1 MSYKTPNILTIM
13 GTRPQYVKCAVLR
26 GAFKEAGIKEVLL
39 DTGQHYDS
47 NMSTGIFQQ
56 LKVPEPDIK
65 LALGGKS
72 QCTTIGSMIIELER
86 VVNELN
92 PRAVVVLGDTNSTLA
107 GGLVAK
113 RLGKPLLHIEAGLR
127 SHDKTMPEEQNRI
140 VIDHLSDQLFCPTQR
155 AVANLQSEG
164 LEKGVH
170 FTGDVMFD
178 AVLKYRSM
186 FVRPDSISESSLKSG
201 FDLVTLHRADALSS
215 KESLQTRI
223 NYIREHS
230 LAYSK
235 IFLVHPNTAKKLNEY
250 EIEIDDFICI
260 EPQGYLET
268 QWLLS
273 RADHLFTDS
282 GGMQRE
288 AFFHG
293 CKTTTLRNSTE
304 WEETFMDGNNRL
316 WTAPSSDVD
325 SSLKISSKPYGDGDA
340 GGKISELISKYFFNI
355 LPREF
360 NSQVQRVS

>member
-1 MSYKTPNILTIM
+1 MILTIM

-26 GAFKEAGIKEVLL
+26 SAYKEAGINEVLL

-56 LKVPEPDIK
+56 LNVPEPDIK
-65 LALGGKS
+65 LALGGQS
-72 QCTTIGSMIIELER
+72 QCKTIGSMIIELER
-86 VVNELN
+86 IVNELN
-92 PRAVVVLGDTNSTLA
+92 PSAVVVLGDTNSTLA

-127 SHDKTMPEEQNRI
+127 SYDKTMPEEQNRI

-155 AVANLQSEG
+155 AITNLQSEG
-164 LEKGVH
+164 LQAGVH

-186 FVRPDSISESSLKSG
+186 FVSPDSISDSSLKSG
-201 FDLVTLHRADALSS
+201 FDLITLHRADALDS
-215 KESLQTRI
+215 KEALQSRI

-230 LAYSK
+230 LAHSK
-235 IFLVHPNTAKKLNEY
+235 VFLVHPHTAKKLKEY
-250 EIEIDDFICI
+250 NIDVDDFMCI

-273 RADHLFTDS
+273 KANHLFTDS
-282 GGMQRE
+282 GGMQKE
-288 AFFHG
+288 AFFHD

-304 WEETFMDGNNRL
+304 WEETLDSGMNSL
-316 WTAPSSDVD
+316 WTVNSIREEAEESVQY
-325 SSLKISSKPYGDGDA
+325 PYGSGNA
-340 GGKISELISKYFFNI
+340 AESIANLILDRI
-355 LPREF
+355 
-360 NSQVQRVS
+360 

>member
-1 MSYKTPNILTIM
+1 MSYKTPRILTIM

-26 GAFKEAGIKEVLL
+26 DAYKEAGIKEVLL
-39 DTGQHYDS
+39 DTGQHYDA

-65 LALGGKS
+65 LALGGQS

-86 VVNELN
+86 VIKQLN
-92 PRAVVVLGDTNSTLA
+92 PSAVVVLGDTNSTLA

-127 SHDKTMPEEQNRI
+127 SYDKAMPEEQNRI

-155 AVANLQSEG
+155 ALANLQSEG

-178 AVLKYRSM
+178 AFLKYRSM
-186 FVRPDSISESSLKSG
+186 FVCPDSISESSLKSG
-201 FDLVTLHRADALSS
+201 FDLVTLHRADTLSS
-215 KESLQTRI
+215 KESLHTRI

-230 LAYSK
+230 HAHSK
-235 IFLVHPNTAKKLNEY
+235 VFLVHPHTAKKIKEY
-250 EIEIDDFICI
+250 EIKIDDFLSIG
-260 EPQGYLET
+260 PQGYLET

-282 GGMQRE
+282 GGMQKE
-288 AFFHG
+288 AFFHN
-293 CKTTTLRNSTE
+293 CKATTLRDTTE
-304 WEETFMDGNNRL
+304 WNETIESGLNKLWVDEVIQTNNNVNIISPQYPFGDGN
-316 WTAPSSDVD
+316 TTK
-325 SSLKISSKPYGDGDA
+325 KIIE
-340 GGKISELISKYFFNI
+340 KIWSYLH
-355 LPREF
+355 
-360 NSQVQRVS
+360 

>member
-1 MSYKTPNILTIM
+1 MILTIM

-26 GAFKEAGIKEVLL
+26 SAYKEAGINEVLL

-56 LKVPEPDIK
+56 LNVPEPDIK
-65 LALGGKS
+65 LALGGQS

-86 VVNELN
+86 IVNELN
-92 PRAVVVLGDTNSTLA
+92 PNVVVVLGDTNSTLA

-113 RLGKPLLHIEAGLR
+113 RLGKPLFHIEAGLR
-127 SHDKTMPEEQNRI
+127 SYDKTMPEEQNRI

-155 AVANLQSEG
+155 AITNLQSEG
-164 LEKGVH
+164 LEEGVH

-201 FDLVTLHRADALSS
+201 FDLITLHRADALVSQ
-215 KESLQTRI
+215 EALQSRI
-223 NYIREHS
+223 NYIKERS
-230 LAYSK
+230 SAFSK
-235 IFLVHPNTAKKLNEY
+235 VFLVHPHTAKKLKEY
-250 EIEIDDFICI
+250 NIDLDDFICI

-282 GGMQRE
+282 GGMQKE
-288 AFFHG
+288 AFFHN
-293 CKTTTLRNSTE
+293 CKTTTLRNATE
-304 WEETFMDGNNRL
+304 WIETLTGGNNRL
-316 WTAPSSDVD
+316 WVDFSPDVK
-325 SSLKISSKPYGDGDA
+325 SSLNGYSKPYGDGDA
-340 GGKISELISKYFFNI
+340 SSKIADLIFNY
-355 LPREF
+355 L
-360 NSQVQRVS
+360 N